1 MNALANNDSVKLFME
16 RAEAVSPGFALGQQ
30 NALIIAQICQ
40 RLDGI
45 PLAIELAAGRSR
57 MLTVEQ
63 ILKRLNDRFKLLTGG
78 LRTALPRHQ
87 TLRATI
93 EWSYELLLE
102 KERILFNRLA
112 VFVGGWT
119 VEAAEEV
126 CAGGGIESS
135 DILDLLSQLVNK
147 SLVTIETPSDT
158 ETRYLTQGPLRY
170 RRLDSIRQFGREKL
184 FETTEVAPLQNRHL
198 AFFTDLA
205 EQADKEIHGPNQTE
219 WMDRLEKEI
228 DNFRGALDW
237 CMSEQ
242 NTESAL
248 RVLGMLSWTWGL
260 RGHFSE
266 TCSRFDKIRTLP
278 NVNDYPVLYA
288 RLLNYI
294 GRESWLSGNF
304 RHAQSVLEE
313 SKVIWLKLGA
323 NGERGL
329 AEALECV
336 GNIAL
341 FHEADIKTAQSSF
354 EQSFELYQRYR
365 DQRGM
370 AWAISDLGSLA
381 FVQGHYARAEEQFMK
396 GLAKFQELGD
406 RFSVAYVLIG
416 LGELTRF
423 LGDYQRAGKFYEQN
437 LEIYRELGGRFT
449 LAWPFLGL
457 AWVSLRKGD
466 YRKAKT
472 LFEDSLKLS
481 IEDSN
486 KSVIT
491 LCIAGFAGVL
501 GMTSKPEQA
510 ARLFGA
516 VKFLLESIGRPADR
530 KDFDH
535 YLAAV
540 RSQLDETAFAQAWT
554 EGRAM
559 TLEQAVDYALSE
571 F

>member
-1 MNALANNDSVKLFME
+1 
-16 RAEAVSPGFALGQQ
+16 
-30 NALIIAQICQ
+30 
-40 RLDGI
+40 
-45 PLAIELAAGRSR
+45 
-57 MLTVEQ
+57 
-63 ILKRLNDRFKLLTGG
+63 
-78 LRTALPRHQ
+78 
-87 TLRATI
+87 
-93 EWSYELLLE
+93 
-102 KERILFNRLA
+102 
-112 VFVGGWT
+112 
-119 VEAAEEV
+119 
-126 CAGGGIESS
+126 
-135 DILDLLSQLVNK
+135 
-147 SLVTIETPSDT
+147 
-158 ETRYLTQGPLRY
+158 
-170 RRLDSIRQFGREKL
+170 
-184 FETTEVAPLQNRHL
+184 
-198 AFFTDLA
+198 
-205 EQADKEIHGPNQTE
+205 
-219 WMDRLEKEI
+219 
-228 DNFRGALDW
+228 
-237 CMSEQ
+237 
-242 NTESAL
+242 
-248 RVLGMLSWTWGL
+248 
-260 RGHFSE
+260 
-266 TCSRFDKIRTLP
+266 
-278 NVNDYPVLYA
+278 
-288 RLLNYI
+288 
-294 GRESWLSGNF
+294 
-304 RHAQSVLEE
+304 
-313 SKVIWLKLGA
+313 
-323 NGERGL
+323 
-329 AEALECV
+329 
-336 GNIAL
+336 
-341 FHEADIKTAQSSF
+341 
-354 EQSFELYQRYR
+354 
-365 DQRGM
+365 
-370 AWAISDLGSLA
+370 LA